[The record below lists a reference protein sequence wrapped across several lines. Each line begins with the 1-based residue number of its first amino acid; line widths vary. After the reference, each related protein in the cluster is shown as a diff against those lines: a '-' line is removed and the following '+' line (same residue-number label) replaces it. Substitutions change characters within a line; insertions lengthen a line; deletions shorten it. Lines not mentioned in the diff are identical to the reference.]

1 MKKLRMNSER
11 EVSKESA
18 EWHVKAAIFG
28 AWTRELS
35 DAIHN
40 KITDTHTH
48 THTMLYY
55 KTMT

>member
-48 THTMLYY
+48 THTHTHNAIL
-55 KTMT
+55 